1 MKKLFCIFLACL
13 FLLCSCGQAE
23 QPQTQTPTDNGE
35 TNSSSTVTVGVTSDD
50 QIGGTLGSTTQT
62 NTIGGSSQT
71 GSTNVTGGTVSGAT
85 NPTQSDKPTCNH
97 KDENSD
103 DVCDICRISVL
114 VTFDFYTINDLHGKL
129 ADTDDNIGVDEMTTY
144 LKNARQNDSNA
155 IFLSTGDMWQGSSE
169 SNSTKG
175 KIIVD
180 WMNQLD
186 FAAMAIGNHEFD
198 WGEEYIA
205 TNAQFA
211 EFPFLAINIY
221 ERKTNALA
229 DFCSPSVMIDQS
241 GVQIGIIG
249 AIGDCYSSIA
259 VNQCDE
265 VYFKVGKELTALVKA
280 EAERLRQQGA
290 DFIVYLMHEG
300 NGSSQSGSLSASQMS
315 SYYDTSL
322 SNGYVDLVF
331 EGHTHQGYRIVDDY
345 GVYHLQN
352 RGDNKGGISHAEIVI
367 NSVTSKYYV
376 NTAETINHSVYQ
388 NLNDDPIVQ
397 QLLNKYNEQI
407 APSTQ
412 VLGYNNYYR
421 NSDAL
426 NRLIAQLYCDLGVK
440 EWGDQYKIVLGGGFI
455 NTRSPYK
462 LLAGEVTYGDLQA
475 LYPFDNQIVLCS
487 IKGSDLRRKFLET
500 NNDRYFIS
508 CSEYGNSVRDHI
520 DSNATYYIVV
530 DSYTADY
537 KYNNLTVVERY
548 DPDVFARDLLAD
560 YIKSGGL
567 AN

>member
-1 MKKLFCIFLACL
+1 MKKILCLLLACL
-13 FLLCSCGQAE
+13 LLLCSCGNTE
-23 QPQTQTPTDNGE
+23 EPQTQTPTTTG
-35 TNSSSTVTVGVTSDD
+35 TSLTTTSSTTSVSSGNHSDD
-50 QIGGTLGSTTQT
+50 TLGSTIKD
-62 NTIGGSSQT
+62 NTTGGSSQA
-71 GSTNVTGGTVSGAT
+71 GTT
-85 NPTQSDKPTCNH
+85 KPTQTDKPACVH
-97 KDENSD
+97 KDANGD
-103 DVCDICRISVL
+103 DVCDVCRISVL
-114 VTFDFYTINDLHGKL
+114 VTFDFYVINDLHGKL

-144 LKNARQNDSNA
+144 LKNARQNDDNA
-155 IFLSTGDMWQGSSE
+155 IFLSAGDMWQGSSE
-169 SNSTKG
+169 SNSTYG
-175 KIIVD
+175 QIIVD
-180 WMNQLD
+180 WMNELD

-198 WGEEYIA
+198 WGEEYVSS
-205 TNAQFA
+205 NAQFA

-221 ERKTNALA
+221 DRETNALA

-259 VNQCDE
+259 VDKCDD
-265 VYFKVGKELTALVKA
+265 VYFKVGKDLTALVKA
-280 EAERLRQQGA
+280 EADRLRQQGA

-300 NGSSQSGSLSASQMS
+300 NGSSQSGSLSSTQMS
-315 SYYDTSL
+315 GYYDTSL

-352 RGDNKGGISHAEIVI
+352 RGDNKGGISHAEVSI
-367 NSVTSKYYV
+367 NSVTSKYSV
-376 NTAETINHSVYQ
+376 NTAETINHAVYQ

-397 QLLNKYNEQI
+397 QLLNKYDEQI

-412 VLGYNNYYR
+412 VLGYNSYYR

-426 NRLIAQLYCDLGVK
+426 NRIIAKLYCDLGVK
-440 EWGDQYKIVLGGGFI
+440 EWGNKYQIVLGGGFI
-455 NTRSPYK
+455 NARSPYK
-462 LLAGEVTYGDLQA
+462 LLTGEVTYGDLQA

-487 IKGSDLRRKFLET
+487 IRGNDLRRKFLET
-500 NNDRYFIS
+500 SNDRYFIS
-508 CSEYGNSVRDHI
+508 CSEYGNSVRDSI
-520 DSNATYYIVV
+520 DSFATYYIVV

-537 KYNNLTVVERY
+537 AYNNLTVVERY

-560 YIKSGGL
+560 FIQSGGL